1 MKLDKKEWIKIVTAI
16 VIALISIFIVSKT
29 LTSVEFHAE
38 TIASLDAKQDT
49 VMALTA
55 ASTAA
60 STAITLIPG
69 DGATP
74 IANELADLS
83 TYFLLITT
91 AIFLEK
97 YLVTIM
103 GYATC
108 YFLVPGACVTYVV
121 GLLTKKK
128 LWKVIAGKLLVFGMV
143 VSLIIPTSVKI
154 KNIIESTYESSIQET
169 LNVAAQTTETIED
182 ASAKEQKGLLGLF
195 SGIKDGIT
203 TAINEAEMM
212 LSNFIESVAV
222 MIVTSCVIPIL
233 VIIFFLWISK
243 IIFEIPIPLHEE
255 KYFLLENPKQ
265 IETKEKYE

>member
-1 MKLDKKEWIKIVTAI
+1 MKLNKKEWIKITIAL
-16 VIALISIFIVSKT
+16 VIAFVSIFMVSKT
-29 LTSVEFHAE
+29 LTSVEFYAE

-108 YFLVPGACVTYVV
+108 YFLVPGACLTYVV
-121 GLLTKKK
+121 GILTKKK
-128 LWKVIAGKLLVFGMV
+128 LWKVIAGKLFVFGMV

-154 KNIIESTYESSIQET
+154 TNIIEATYESSINET
-169 LNVAAQTTETIED
+169 LEVATQTTQTIED

-203 TAINEAEMM
+203 TTINKAETM

-243 IIFEIPIPLHEE
+243 IIFEIPIPIQEQ
-255 KYFLLENPKQ
+255 KYFMLENPKQ
-265 IETKEKYE
+265 IEVKEE